1 MLKKFSIKIIFLISQ
16 TIKNSVE
23 SRIFSWHFDFLKNFV
38 RLFGNLLFNFQT
50 RRKWSVK
57 QLHVRVIK
65 QFSLAIKIFPM
76 KYYCYREGNIT
87 IFGGIQHFSGQRNT
101 IILFVILF
109 KNRKLNQSIR
119 RNKMRI
125 TQFIQKY
132 SLDWRAIIC

>member
-1 MLKKFSIKIIFLISQ
+1 
-16 TIKNSVE
+16 
-23 SRIFSWHFDFLKNFV
+23 
-38 RLFGNLLFNFQT
+38 
-50 RRKWSVK
+50 
-57 QLHVRVIK
+57 
-65 QFSLAIKIFPM
+65 M
-76 KYYCYREGNIT
+76 KYNCYREGNIT

-132 SLDWRAIIC
+132 SLVEGQSFATISPCLSIRV